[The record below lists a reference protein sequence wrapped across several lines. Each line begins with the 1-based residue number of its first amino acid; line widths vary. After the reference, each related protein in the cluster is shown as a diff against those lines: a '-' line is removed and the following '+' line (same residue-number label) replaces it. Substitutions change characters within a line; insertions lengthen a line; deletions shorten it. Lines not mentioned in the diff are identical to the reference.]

1 MSCKTQIRKVLESA
15 KRHMALH
22 EIQKAIFKRFRVMHE
37 TTAISARIRG
47 DVRPEVRKS
56 GFDVMSKRMADKCA
70 HVYWLA
76 KMPKQRGGFKA

>member
-15 KRHMALH
+15 KHPMALH
-22 EIQKAIFKRFRVMHE
+22 EIQKAILRRFGQMHE

-56 GFDVMSKRMADKCA
+56 GFDVMSKRMSDKCA

-76 KMPKQRGGFKA
+76 RMPKQRGGFKA